1 MSVCNSNGAQ
11 NYQILNERPK
21 NHPNIFTIWNF
32 LKLFHIFA
40 TSHFRI
46 MQNHRCPTIE
56 EFKDILKKHSLKAT
70 PQRLAVHEAMIV
82 LGHACADM
90 VTEEISKQGKA
101 KVTVASVYNIL
112 SQLALLGIY
121 HHRMSCNNKM
131 YFDVNTFYHCHL
143 YDQENHTYR
152 DVLDDDLIDLIHSH
166 LGRKR
171 FKGYKVEGIDIQ
183 IIGRPTKRKYTV

>member
-143 YDQENHTYR
+143 YDQENHTYK